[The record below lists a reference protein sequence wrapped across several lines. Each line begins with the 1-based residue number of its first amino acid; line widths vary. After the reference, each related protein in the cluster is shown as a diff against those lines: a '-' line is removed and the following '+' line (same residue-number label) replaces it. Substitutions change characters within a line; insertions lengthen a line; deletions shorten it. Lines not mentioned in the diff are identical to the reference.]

1 MATIKLMHAKLHRV
15 RVTEA
20 NRHYVGSVT
29 IDQDLLKQVGILPL
43 EEVEIVNIDN
53 GNRWSTYVLPGE
65 AGSGQIC
72 PNGGGALLCKEGDI
86 LIIWANEE
94 RERSEVLQYGHE
106 ARVLIAD
113 ENNAPQEV
121 FCQTLTPNG
130 ETVEYNGYQAMGD
143 EESIKTKLE
152 VILKASN

>member
-1 MATIKLMHAKLHRV
+1 MATIKLMHAKLHQV

-72 PNGGGALLCKEGDI
+72 PNGGGALLCQPGDT
-86 LIIWANEE
+86 LIIWANEQ
-94 RERSEVLQYGHE
+94 RDRAEVLQNGHE

-113 ENNAPQEV
+113 ENNCPQEI
-121 FCQTLTPNG
+121 FCQTLISNG
-130 ETVEYNGYQAMGD
+130 ESLEYNGYQSINGED
-143 EESIKTKLE
+143 TIKTKLE
-152 VILKASN
+152 GILKA

>member
-53 GNRWSTYVLPGE
+53 GNRWTTYVLPGE
-65 AGSGQIC
+65 SGSGQIC
-72 PNGGGALLCKEGDI
+72 PNGGGALLCQAGDT
-86 LIIWANEE
+86 LIIWANEQ
-94 RERSEVLQYGHE
+94 RDRSEVLEYGHE

-113 ENNAPQEV
+113 ENNCPQEV
-121 FCQTLTPNG
+121 FCQTLIPKG
-130 ETVEYNGYQAMGD
+130 ETLEYNGYQTINGK
-143 EESIKTKLE
+143 ESLKDKLE
-152 VILKASN
+152 VLLKS

>member
-20 NRHYVGSVT
+20 NLHYVGSVT

-65 AGSGQIC
+65 AGARQIC
-72 PNGGGALLCKEGDI
+72 PNGGGALLCKAGDT
-86 LIIWANEE
+86 LIIWANEQ
-94 RERSEVLQYGHE
+94 RDRAEVLQNGHE

-113 ENNAPQEV
+113 ENNCPQEI
-121 FCQTLTPNG
+121 FCQTLIPNG
-130 ETVEYNGYQAMGD
+130 ENLEYNGYQPIK
-143 EESIKTKLE
+143 EEDTLKAKLE
-152 VILKASN
+152 GMLKA

>member
-1 MATIKLMHAKLHRV
+1 MATIKLMHAKLHQV

-20 NRHYVGSVT
+20 NRHYMGSIT
-29 IDQDLLKQVGILPL
+29 IDQNLLKQVGILPL

-72 PNGGGALLCKEGDI
+72 PNGGGALLCQPGDT
-86 LIIWANEE
+86 LIIWANEQ
-94 RERSEVLQYGHE
+94 RDRAEVLQNGHE

-113 ENNAPQEV
+113 ENNCPQEI

-130 ETVEYNGYQAMGD
+130 ESLEYNGYQPIN
-143 EESIKTKLE
+143 EEDSIKTKLE
-152 VILKASN
+152 GILKA

>member
-20 NRHYVGSVT
+20 NPHYVGSIT
-29 IDQDLLKQVGILPL
+29 IDQELLIQVGILPL

-65 AGSGQIC
+65 AGKRQIC
-72 PNGGGALLCKEGDI
+72 PNGGGALLSQPGDT

-94 RERSEVLQYGHE
+94 RDRAEVLQHGHQ
-106 ARVLIAD
+106 ALVLLAD
-113 ENNAPQEV
+113 ENNCPQEV
-121 FCQTLTPNG
+121 FCQTLTPKE
-130 ETVEYNGYQAMGD
+130 ETVEYNGYQVIDSTLFSGNLGD
-143 EESIKTKLE
+143 H
-152 VILKASN
+152 

>member
-65 AGSGQIC
+65 SGSGQIC
-72 PNGGGALLCKEGDI
+72 PNGGGALLCQAGDT
-86 LIIWANEE
+86 LIIWANEQ
-94 RERSEVLQYGHE
+94 RDRSEVLQYGHE

-113 ENNAPQEV
+113 ENNCPQEV
-121 FCQTLTPNG
+121 FYQTLIPKG
-130 ETVEYNGYQAMGD
+130 ETLEYNGYQTINGK
-143 EESIKTKLE
+143 ESLKDKLE
-152 VILKASN
+152 VLLKS